1 MNSLKIS
8 QPIPISSGN
17 CEPDNLNGYILF
29 TNSITMK
36 IGVISD
42 THLKEVNSRLIDI
55 YKDYFS
61 DVDMII
67 HAGDLISEEIVDFL
81 SQKPLHIVHGNM
93 DNFDIK
99 KKFPKKKILEVS
111 GFRLGLIHGWGS
123 PFGIEKKIRP
133 EFNDV
138 HAIIYGH
145 SHKSANHIDN
155 GVIFFNPGTATGFSM
170 SGSHSIGILDVN
182 DKINGT
188 IITV

>member
-1 MNSLKIS
+1 
-8 QPIPISSGN
+8 
-17 CEPDNLNGYILF
+17 
-29 TNSITMK
+29 MK

-55 YKDYFS
+55 YTNYFS

-67 HAGDLISEEIVDFL
+67 HTGDLISEEIVDFL

-123 PFGIEKKIRP
+123 PFGIEKRIRP

-145 SHKSANHIDN
+145 SHRSANHIDKR
-155 GVIFFNPGTATGFSM
+155 VMFFNPGTATGFSM
-170 SGSHSIGILDVN
+170 TGSHSIGILDVN

-188 IITV
+188 IIKI

>member
-1 MNSLKIS
+1 MKIS
-8 QPIPISSGN
+8 QPIQISSGN
-17 CEPDNLNGYILF
+17 REPDNLNGYILF
-29 TNSITMK
+29 NNSIKMK

-81 SQKPLHIVHGNM
+81 SQKPFHIVHGNM

-99 KKFPKKKILEVS
+99 KKFPKKEILEVS

-123 PFGIEKKIRP
+123 PFGIEKRIRP

-145 SHKSANHIDN
+145 SHRSANHIDK
-155 GVIFFNPGTATGFSM
+155 GVIFFNPGTATGFRM
-170 SGSHSIGILDVN
+170 TGSHSIGILDIT

-188 IITV
+188 IIPI

>member
-1 MNSLKIS
+1 
-8 QPIPISSGN
+8 
-17 CEPDNLNGYILF
+17 
-29 TNSITMK
+29 MK

-123 PFGIEKKIRP
+123 PFGIEKRIKS

-145 SHKSANHIDN
+145 SHKSANHIDK
-155 GVIFFNPGTATGFSM
+155 GVILFNPGTATGFSM

-182 DKINGT
+182 DEIHST